1 MSEKQK
7 ASAEDMAE
15 IMATLQ
21 QSVDEKLVGKA
32 FIDGL
37 AAGVAVE
44 QNRHRPTGIEEGW
57 TVNRLKEL
65 PVRTLSQI
73 ICRAFHDNNGK
84 PVECWKRRTRWD
96 DISRVALIVIGAA
109 IAGHF

>member
-37 AAGVAVE
+37 AAGV
-44 QNRHRPTGIEEGW
+44 QLSKTDTDRP
-57 TVNRLKEL
+57 
-65 PVRTLSQI
+65 
-73 ICRAFHDNNGK
+73 A
-84 PVECWKRRTRWD
+84 
-96 DISRVALIVIGAA
+96 
-109 IAGHF
+109 